1 MLLVAIYFNDRS
13 PWLLSYLTAYLVI
26 RYPDKSLSLAQV
38 NCDLPS
44 SSLFTRN
51 RCDGE
56 QMKVG
61 VGLADGRRGEGHF
74 RQLLILILPPVV
86 RETVTKRGKYVPA
99 CVSMSPLARF
109 VRLKHEQQE
118 LGTRKSNFL

>member
-1 MLLVAIYFNDRS
+1 MLLVAIYLNDRS
-13 PWLLSYLTAYLVI
+13 PWLLSYLTVYLVI

-44 SSLFTRN
+44 SSPFTRD

-61 VGLADGRRGEGHF
+61 VGLDGGEGHF

-99 CVSMSPLARF
+99 LEPCRRRS
-109 VRLKHEQQE
+109 VREVKA
-118 LGTRKSNFL
+118 